1 MKLGDRW
8 GAETSPDGFELAYAD
23 AANQIA
29 PGIVDFAQSIAT
41 AGETIISAI
50 NRARTQ
56 VAMTNQQRDLLD
68 LQLQRA
74 QQGLPPLNV
83 NAVNQ
88 GGLTLTPTMMIVG
101 GLLLVYLLTRKG

>member
-1 MKLGDRW
+1 MRLGDNW
-8 GAETSPDGFELAYAD
+8 GAETSPNGFELEYAN

-56 VAMTNQQRDLLD
+56 VSMTNQQRDLLD

-83 NAVNQ
+83 NASTQ
-88 GGLTLTPTMMIVG
+88 GGLTLTPTMLILG
-101 GLLLVYLLTRKG
+101 GLLLVVLLTRKG